1 MFASESRPSGW
12 SIGMSALM
20 CLAAHHPLYAQD
32 SAQQQLEELKRALQ
46 QPNAGAVD
54 SAPPRRTRA
63 IVFDSD
69 SSANKASTAASPSPQ
84 AQPPIAAT
92 SSEVAPSQMM
102 QDCKT
107 KVASQ
112 EGSDGGK
119 SVPFSIQFAGGSADI
134 SPVSKELL
142 GNIGGLLT
150 SMLNGRCVVIEGHTD
165 VSGNYERNVELSRA
179 RANSVAS
186 FLMQNHNIPS
196 RHVVTFGK
204 GPSEILPGVD
214 PKNPKNRR
222 VVFRIVG

>member
-1 MFASESRPSGW
+1 MFASKSRPSAW
-12 SIGMSALM
+12 WIGMSALM
-20 CLAAHHPLYAQD
+20 CLAAHNPLHAQD
-32 SAQQQLEELKRALQ
+32 NALQQLEELKRALQ
-46 QPNAGAVD
+46 QPNAGTVD
-54 SAPPRRTRA
+54 SPPPRRTRA

-69 SSANKASTAASPSPQ
+69 SSTNKASTASPSPQ
-84 AQPPIAAT
+84 AQSPSAAT
-92 SSEVAPSQMM
+92 STEVAPPQVM

-107 KVASQ
+107 KVAAQ

-119 SVPFSIQFAGGSADI
+119 SVPFSIQFAGGSAEI
-134 SPVSKELL
+134 SPVSRELL